1 MNDVAQSCLN
11 IVQKVD
17 TLVNAS
23 YTPTIDTYMFLCAVG
38 IGMLTL
44 FGVLLSPVVLNLK
57 ILQWFFGGGIIFL
70 IASFIMLWIIRKVVI
85 KFVISDEQR
94 DKVIN
99 LQRQYKED
107 IKSAREVFK
116 QNNCEFNM
124 DLRNMNIPSLLR
136 KNR

>member
-1 MNDVAQSCLN
+1 M
-11 IVQKVD
+11 
-17 TLVNAS
+17 
-23 YTPTIDTYMFLCAVG
+23 
-38 IGMLTL
+38 
-44 FGVLLSPVVLNLK
+44 LNLK

-116 QNNCEFNM
+116 QNNCVEFNM